1 MSALSQDPLALVLVG
16 GAYLLIT
23 TGYLW
28 WLNRAAESLL
38 RVIKSNEAS
47 TVWEIIGAPESIRQA
62 VQDPR
67 KRWLKFIR
75 TRSYRRLCSPVTAS
89 KIDAFRKQTNFGLCA
104 LGLAGLAILVRFW
117 PLLKPVLL
125 GA

>member
-1 MSALSQDPLALVLVG
+1 MFAISQDELALAVIG
-16 GAYLLIT
+16 GVYLFIT

-28 WLNRAAESLL
+28 WLNCSAESLL
-38 RVIKSNEAS
+38 RVIQSNEDS
-47 TVWEIIGAPESIRQA
+47 TVWETIGAPQSIRQA
-62 VQDPR
+62 DQDPR
-67 KRWLKFIR
+67 KRWLEFIR

-89 KIDAFRKQTNFGLCA
+89 KIDAFRQQTNFGLCA